1 MVSDNEIKIIWT
13 DCCSLMERLFNF
25 YLMRRVDRRPLV
37 LCTSDSAVSF
47 MFYKIAV
54 IGRNSRRLVVF
65 IIGRNNRWL
74 IVFIKRTAEPWQFA
88 VIWCTTAVWLFVIVG
103 CTAVV
108 RFLRSRRLFIS

>member
-65 IIGRNNRWL
+65 I
-74 IVFIKRTAEPWQFA
+74 KRTAEPWQFA